1 MTSVSPE
8 ASVVSHRSAKPE
20 RAPRPTG
27 MRPEGGGFAALLDEA
42 RPEPKPSANQTQ
54 TRDRVNPAEKAEVA
68 SGAAASNRSDS
79 QPNRPDSPSNETA
92 SPSNK
97 TASPSTETA
106 AISDD
111 PTQDANEAA
120 PASIPTALL
129 LTESAPQPGEPG
141 HAAMVE
147 GISDETL
154 AAVAEAPPE
163 AALPDATI
171 VAPVP
176 VPTIPAA
183 EPSGTPVPGTVA
195 VPEQAAPEPALPGID
210 EKPSEETQGTEIGAG
225 TGTGTGTEATTAAA
239 TAAPAIPAAAE
250 SAKPVVPA
258 AAPEQSG
265 VIAPSVKPMAVIAA
279 DETGE
284 DAAEPTDV
292 APEQSGMGDTDAE
305 ATVTTQTLQPPKQT
319 RASAEISNQTAP
331 VSPNATPDQPAPQP
345 DAAAKLDDTI
355 LATKS
360 GLDPAPQT
368 AQLAVPAYTASTAAI
383 TPQTMPVTT
392 AQAVPVDAIAVEI
405 AGQARAGNSR
415 FEIRLDPP
423 ELGRIDV
430 RLDVDREGNVK
441 SRLVIERSDT
451 YDLLRRD
458 QSTLER
464 ALQQAG
470 LKTSDNSLEFSLR
483 DQGFAQQRDADD
495 RPRGTRAMIHEAE
508 VAPSEAA
515 NGYAR
520 LLGAR
525 GGIDI
530 RV

>member
-1 MTSVSPE
+1 M
-8 ASVVSHRSAKPE
+8 RS
-20 RAPRPTG
+20 
-27 MRPEGGGFAALLDEA
+27 EGGGFAALLDEA
-42 RPEPKPSANQTQ
+42 RPEPKPSANQTR
-54 TRDRVNPAEKAEVA
+54 TRDRVNPSEKAEAA
-68 SGAAASNRSDS
+68 SGAPASNRPDS
-79 QPNRPDSPSNETA
+79 QTNRPDSPSTETA
-92 SPSNK
+92 S
-97 TASPSTETA
+97 SPTETA

-111 PTQDANEAA
+111 PTQAANEAA
-120 PASIPTALL
+120 PASIATALL
-129 LTESAPQPGEPG
+129 LTESAPQPGELGP
-141 HAAMVE
+141 AAMAE
-147 GISDETL
+147 GIPDETL
-154 AAVAEAPPE
+154 AAIAEATPE
-163 AALPDATI
+163 PALPDAT
-171 VAPVP
+171 VAAPVA

-183 EPSGTPVPGTVA
+183 EPSGTPVPVTVA
-195 VPEQAAPEPALPGID
+195 VPEQAAPEPALPGMD
-210 EKPSEETQGTEIGAG
+210 EKPSEVTEGAG
-225 TGTGTGTEATTAAA
+225 AGDSAGAGAA
-239 TAAPAIPAAAE
+239 TAAAAAAAIPAAAE
-250 SAKPVVPA
+250 PAKPVVPT

-265 VIAPSVKPMAVIAA
+265 LIAPSVKPMAVIAA

-284 DAAEPTDV
+284 DAAEPTDI
-292 APEQSGMGDTDAE
+292 ATEQSGTGDTDAE
-305 ATVTTQTLQPPKQT
+305 ATATTQTLQPPKKT
-319 RASAEISNQTAP
+319 RASAETSNHTAA

-345 DAAAKLDDTI
+345 DAAAKPDDTI
-355 LATKS
+355 LATKP
-360 GLDPAPQT
+360 GIDPAPQT
-368 AQLAVPAYTASTAAI
+368 AQLAVPAYTASTAAV

-405 AGQARAGNSR
+405 ASQARAGNSR

-495 RPRGTRAMIHEAE
+495 GSRRTRAMIQEAE